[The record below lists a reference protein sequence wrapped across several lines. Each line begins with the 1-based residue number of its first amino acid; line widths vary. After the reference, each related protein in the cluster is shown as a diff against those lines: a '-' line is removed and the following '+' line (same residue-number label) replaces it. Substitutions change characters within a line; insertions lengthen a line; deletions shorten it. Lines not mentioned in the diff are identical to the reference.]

1 MLQVLDVLIY
11 QITVIHIPSV
21 TFNVQLFFDIVIEKV
36 RKENCANLRNFAPEA
51 YAGMSIKS
59 FDERFYHFVCRP
71 IEVSLK
77 QAYQFFVVDASEVV
91 FKVQY

>member
-1 MLQVLDVLIY
+1 MY
-11 QITVIHIPSV
+11 QIAVIHIPSV
-21 TFNVQLFFDIVIEKV
+21 AFDVQPFLDIVIEKV
-36 RKENCANLRNFAPEA
+36 RKENCANLRNFASEA
-51 YAGMSIKS
+51 YAGMSVKS
-59 FDERFYHFVCRP
+59 VDERFYHFICRP